1 MKTKP
6 ILLAV
11 FLMIFFLPVLVF
23 GQTNAPSAIPATFNP
38 ILELLGGKGT
48 FVTTFITWTAAISAV
63 LAPFAVFMRN
73 KLADAINRA
82 ADSADG
88 DDDVYLRRLFENKL
102 YRITAFILNFA
113 NVRLPTLPE
122 LERAIALQR
131 EAVRE
136 SIQTPNQPKG
146 TS

>member
-11 FLMIFFLPVLVF
+11 ILMIFILPALAL
-23 GQTNAPSAIPATFNP
+23 GQTNKPVIPATFNP

-48 FVTTFITWTAAISAV
+48 HVTTIITWTAALSAL
-63 LAPFAVFMRN
+63 LAPFAVFIRN
-73 KLADAINRA
+73 KLADAMNRA

-88 DDDVYLRRLFENKL
+88 DDDVYLRKLFSNKA

-131 EAVRE
+131 EAVQA
-136 SIQTPNQPKG
+136 STQTPTQQKG
-146 TS
+146 SS